1 MDGVVES
8 LVHKYRVEEALS
20 SPSTSPS
27 GQDGQSFQRHTLGR
41 SNRGKRNHRK
51 ALETEA
57 KEEAEGVFADI
68 QALVGITD
76 VHRLSPYSFL
86 RQNSR

>member
-8 LVHKYRVEEALS
+8 LVYKYRIEEALS

-41 SNRGKRNHRK
+41 SNRSKNHRK

-57 KEEAEGVFADI
+57 KQEAEGVFADI